1 LVAAMKSDQ
10 LQPWTL
16 GPRYQHQL
24 IMYRDPEVREAA
36 RPLLEAR
43 SGEREKVLK
52 RYEAALTTNGDPA
65 RGRQV
70 FRRVCAKCHKLDG
83 YGAEVGPDLGTI
95 RTRPAELI
103 LPDIILP
110 SRSIA
115 QGYESYVVETK
126 SSGTIEGVMG
136 PQTPTTI
143 TIRHEEGKQDVIR
156 RDDIR
161 QMYATNLS
169 AMSSDL
175 DKQVSV
181 EQMADLL
188 KFIKTA
194 R

>member
-1 LVAAMKSDQ
+1 
-10 LQPWTL
+10 
-16 GPRYQHQL
+16 
-24 IMYRDPEVREAA
+24 MYRDAEIREAA

-43 SGEREKVLK
+43 AGEREKVLK
-52 RYEAALTTNGDPA
+52 RYEAALTTSGDA
-65 RGRQV
+65 ERGRQV

-83 YGAEVGPDLGTI
+83 SGAEVGPDLGTI
-95 RTRPAELI
+95 RNRPPELI

-126 SSGTIEGVMG
+126 SGGTIEGVMG
-136 PQTPTTI
+136 PQTPTAI

-156 RDDIR
+156 RDDIK

-169 AMSSDL
+169 AMPSDL

-188 KFIKTA
+188 KFLKTA